1 MAAAT
6 APVPV
11 RAASALGFPFAA
23 PATDGSLVEVAPG
36 VLWASMPMPMGLDHV
51 NVWLLRGDSGWTLV
65 DTGLPTGATRALWE
79 RIAAEHLDG
88 LPVQALVCTH
98 FHPDHAGLAAW
109 LCERFDVPLYMSR
122 AEFLTM
128 RVLSDGLAGVPH
140 PEQRVF
146 YQRAG
151 LTAERAER
159 LFALLRRDPFMPPR
173 QGAFRQLRGGDVLT
187 IGARRWQVLIGKGH
201 SPEHVCLYC
210 AEDRLLISGD
220 QLLPRISSN
229 VLVNANEPEG
239 NPLAQWFESLDR
251 LDRCEPDTLVLPSH
265 HGVFRGLHAR
275 VQELRE
281 HHRRQ
286 FDVVRQLLAGC
297 DECTAVQAMQQLFP
311 RLRGEFDEML
321 ALGETVAHLAWLLDA
336 GELQRRLGP
345 DGVYRYAITPAPH
358 RPETHW

>member
-6 APVPV
+6 APAPV

-173 QGAFRQLRGGDVLT
+173 QGAFRQLRGRT
-187 IGARRWQVLIGKGH
+187 
-201 SPEHVCLYC
+201 
-210 AEDRLLISGD
+210 
-220 QLLPRISSN
+220 
-229 VLVNANEPEG
+229 
-239 NPLAQWFESLDR
+239 PLA
-251 LDRCEPDTLVLPSH
+251 
-265 HGVFRGLHAR
+265 GL
-275 VQELRE
+275 
-281 HHRRQ
+281 
-286 FDVVRQLLAGC
+286 
-297 DECTAVQAMQQLFP
+297 
-311 RLRGEFDEML
+311 
-321 ALGETVAHLAWLLDA
+321 
-336 GELQRRLGP
+336 RRLGCRC
-345 DGVYRYAITPAPH
+345 GS
-358 RPETHW
+358 

>member
-1 MAAAT
+1 
-6 APVPV
+6 VPV

-51 NVWLLRGDSGWTLV
+51 NVWLLRGDSGWT
-65 DTGLPTGATRALWE
+65 TGRHRPAHRGH
-79 RIAAEHLDG
+79 AARCGSASPPSTSDG

-109 LCERFDVPLYMSR
+109 LCERFDVPLYMSLRRVPDHAR
-122 AEFLTM
+122 ALA
-128 RVLSDGLAGVPH
+128 DGLAGPAA
-140 PEQRVF
+140 PRAARVLPAGRPDG
-146 YQRAG
+146 RARRS
-151 LTAERAER
+151 AVRAAASR
-159 LFALLRRDPFMPPR
+159 PLHAAAAGRIPAAARRRP
-173 QGAFRQLRGGDVLT
+173 VLT
-187 IGARRWQVLIGKGH
+187 IGARRWQVLIGEGH

-210 AEDRLLISGD
+210 AEERLLISGD

-229 VLVNANEPEG
+229 VLVNANEPDG
-239 NPLAQWFESLDR
+239 NPLALWFESLDR

-265 HGVFRGLHAR
+265 HEGLPRPAR
-275 VQELRE
+275 ACAGAARAPPAAV
-281 HHRRQ
+281 RR
-286 FDVVRQLLAGC
+286 RPQLLAGC
-297 DECTAVQAMQQLFP
+297 DECTAVRGDEQQLFP